1 MPKKR
6 VAFSSEKVPRL
17 SSSKPEMRGPS
28 PYGFVTFRALAAFAG
43 LTIVALG
50 SSSCSPA
57 RSSEVA
63 AAPVI
68 DRAVIEPGRLGAT
81 IDVEPG
87 GPADTVRA
95 FYGHLREK
103 RFREAIF
110 LTNLRPA
117 IEGLTDVELR
127 DFALDFEAIAGQVPA
142 TVEIN
147 GEIVSGEK
155 ATVTV
160 NLPKAAGEEKETQTI
175 NLRRNQGAWVILSVD
190 EAAES
195 RMRKDGKNYFYNLRI
210 ETHEDEARQMLDRIS
225 KAQFAYSVQNGG
237 VFGDLNALLAAGL
250 LPDDIRTSASTGYNY
265 EVALGA
271 AKETFR
277 ATATPAEYGRSG
289 RLSFLLGPDR
299 MGSYRLISRDN
310 GGKKLEK

>member
-1 MPKKR
+1 
-6 VAFSSEKVPRL
+6 
-17 SSSKPEMRGPS
+17 MRHPS
-28 PYGFVTFRALAAFAG
+28 PYGSVTFRALTALVLTTVVG
-43 LTIVALG
+43 LV
-50 SSSCSPA
+50 SSSCTPA
-57 RSSEVA
+57 RSGEVA

-68 DRAVIEPGRLGAT
+68 ERRAIEPDRLGAT
-81 IDVEPG
+81 IDVEAG

-117 IEGLTDVELR
+117 VEGLTDLELK

-142 TVEIN
+142 KVEIN

-160 NLPKAAGEEKETQTI
+160 NLPKAADETNEIQTI
-175 NLRRNQGAWVILSVD
+175 NLRRNQGVWIILSVD
-190 EAAES
+190 EAAEA
-195 RMRKDGKNYFYNLRI
+195 RMRKEGKNYFYALRI
-210 ETHEDEARQMLDRIS
+210 ETHEDEARQMLERIS

-237 VFGDLNALLAAGL
+237 SFGDLEGLLAGGL

-265 EVALGA
+265 DVVVGPEKKA
-271 AKETFR
+271 FR
-277 ATATPAEYGRSG
+277 AMATPAEYGRSG
-289 RLSFLLGPDR
+289 RVSFLFGPDDD
-299 MGSYRLISRDN
+299 GSYRLISRDN

>member
-1 MPKKR
+1 
-6 VAFSSEKVPRL
+6 
-17 SSSKPEMRGPS
+17 MRDPS
-28 PYGFVTFRALAAFAG
+28 PYGFVTFRALAALIMTVAG
-43 LTIVALG
+43 LV
-50 SSSCSPA
+50 SSSCTPA
-57 RSSEVA
+57 RSSEVT

-68 DRAVIEPGRLGAT
+68 ERPAIEPDRLGAT
-81 IDVEPG
+81 IDVEAG

-117 IEGLTDVELR
+117 IEGLSDIELK
-127 DFALDFEAIAGQVPA
+127 DFALDFEAIAGEVPA
-142 TVEIN
+142 KVEIN

-175 NLRRNQGAWVILSVD
+175 NLRRNEGTWVILSVD
-190 EAAES
+190 EAAET
-195 RMRKDGKNYFYNLRI
+195 RMRKEGKNYFYNLRI

-237 VFGDLNALLAAGL
+237 TFGELTALLEAGL
-250 LPDDIRTSASTGYNY
+250 LPEDVRTSTSTGYNY
-265 EVALGA
+265 HIAVGA
-271 AKETFR
+271 DKRAFT
-277 ATATPAEYGRSG
+277 ATARPAEYGRSG
-289 RLSFLLGPDR
+289 KASFLLGPNEK
-299 MGSYRLISRDN
+299 GAYRLISRDN
-310 GGKKLEK
+310 GGKRLEK